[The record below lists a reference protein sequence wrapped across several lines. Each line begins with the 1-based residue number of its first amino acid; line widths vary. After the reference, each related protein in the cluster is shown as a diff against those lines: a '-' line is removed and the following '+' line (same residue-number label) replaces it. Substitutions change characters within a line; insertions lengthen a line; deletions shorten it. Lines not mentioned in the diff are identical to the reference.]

1 MSNQYY
7 PGGSRNGGPGYRG
20 GGPDPQPGA
29 PAQYIYKRPIRHNAN
44 LIAGGLILVYL
55 VSFFT
60 MGTLDQLLNVMF
72 SQQVRVELHPLF
84 SQLTELVTYVVTFAV
99 PSILMVAWID
109 IPSEVAF
116 PLKRPR
122 ASIAIPAVFFCL
134 GLMLVGSYLSGM
146 LAVLL
151 EDLLGVTP
159 TSPDFPVPRGVTG
172 GFIYFISV
180 AVAPAILEELT
191 FRGVIMQSLRR
202 FGDSFAIVASG
213 VLFSLCHG
221 NLVQG
226 IPTLLLGIAIGYF
239 VIRTGSLLTGMLIH
253 FVNNGMA
260 VLMEV
265 SEQLLTSEMAD
276 AFLMGVFFV
285 YFFGGIVALI
295 FLLLRHPGIFRTIP
309 SRYPLPEGQKHAA
322 FYTSPV
328 MILYLAFT
336 GFVLWLSLG

>member
-1 MSNQYY
+1 MV
-7 PGGSRNGGPGYRG
+7 
-20 GGPDPQPGA
+20 
-29 PAQYIYKRPIRHNAN
+29 YI
-44 LIAGGLILVYL
+44 

-72 SQQVRVELHPLF
+72 SQQVRVELHPIF
-84 SQLTELVTYVVTFAV
+84 SQLTELVTYIVTFFV
-99 PSILMVAWID
+99 PCILMVAWID
-109 IPSEVAF
+109 IPFEVAF

-122 ASIAIPAVFFCL
+122 ASLAIPAVFFCL

-146 LAVLL
+146 LAILL

-159 TSPDFPVPRGVTG
+159 TSPEFPAPRGIPAG
-172 GFIYFISV
+172 LIYFISV
-180 AVAPAILEELT
+180 AIAPAILEELT

-202 FGDSFAIVASG
+202 FGDGFAIIASG

-226 IPTLLLGIAIGYF
+226 IPTLLLGFAIGYF

-260 VLMEV
+260 VLMEL
-265 SEQLLTSEMAD
+265 SGQLLSDEMAD
-276 AFLMGVFFV
+276 AFLLGVFFV
-285 YFFGGIVALI
+285 YFIGGIIALI

-309 SRYPLPEGQKHAA
+309 SRYPLPEGGKHAA

-328 MILYLAFT
+328 MILYLALT
-336 GFVLWLSLG
+336 GVVLWLSLG